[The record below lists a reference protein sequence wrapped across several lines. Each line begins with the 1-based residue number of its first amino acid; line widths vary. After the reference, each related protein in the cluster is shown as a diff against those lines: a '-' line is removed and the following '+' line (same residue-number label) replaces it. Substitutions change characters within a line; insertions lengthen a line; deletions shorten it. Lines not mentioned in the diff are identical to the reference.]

1 MIQSHQQNPTG
12 RIAKKFAE
20 LNGQNKT
27 ALVTFITAGD
37 PGPDYSVPAMHA
49 LVTGGADLLELG
61 FLFLTQKQMVL
72 QFRPPTSGPW
82 PKA

>member
-1 MIQSHQQNPTG
+1 MSQSHQQNPTG

-37 PGPDYSVPAMHA
+37 PGPDYSVPACNSGRQPA
-49 LVTGGADLLELG
+49 GLG
-61 FLFLTQKQMVL
+61 P
-72 QFRPPTSGPW
+72 RHDP
-82 PKA
+82 

>member
-1 MIQSHQQNPTG
+1 MSQSHQQNPTG

-37 PGPDYSVPAMHA
+37 PGPDY
-49 LVTGGADLLELG
+49 
-61 FLFLTQKQMVL
+61 
-72 QFRPPTSGPW
+72 
-82 PKA
+82 